1 MNNTSKQIFRKYRF
15 CFRQGMETSMRK
27 EYWAHKALKK
37 TASIIKKDILI
48 TNQSGQV
55 IDASK
60 AEFLGHTHK
69 AALHSIQR
77 NVPIEIE
84 EEDMKFWQA
93 DTPCIVV
100 PFEYEGVAYGTVIIL
115 DHPDVV
121 RDYSHLL
128 KLNAEFIIA
137 QEKEREEDHHFQLS
151 RTQML
156 SHIIFNQDRQ
166 IQSYNRKG
174 LLEQLGLNETF
185 TVGLIQIHTIS
196 KSKIKHLRQSLN
208 NWKLPNDDVI
218 EITPQDYIFIFKT
231 NKNRGTTLQD
241 IKHFI
246 ETHQQDEILN
256 KSLITLGSMNTGI
269 HGLIQSYNE
278 SISLQKLI
286 RSLDITEG
294 VHTYKE
300 YELETICRNI
310 SHYTPSN
317 ETSLVTNYKK
327 LLNFG
332 EDKYLNETVEAY
344 FRNHGKLVKTANDLY
359 IHRNTLNYRIK
370 KIHDITGWDPNTIDG
385 IVLLRIAQLLYKKTK

>member
-1 MNNTSKQIFRKYRF
+1 
-15 CFRQGMETSMRK
+15 
-27 EYWAHKALKK
+27 
-37 TASIIKKDILI
+37 
-48 TNQSGQV
+48 
-55 IDASK
+55 
-60 AEFLGHTHK
+60 
-69 AALHSIQR
+69 
-77 NVPIEIE
+77 
-84 EEDMKFWQA
+84 MKFWQTE
-93 DTPCIVV
+93 TPCIVV
-100 PFEYEGVAYGTVIIL
+100 PFEHEGVAYGTVIIL

-128 KLNAEFIIA
+128 KLNAEFIIT
-137 QEKEREEDHHFQLS
+137 QEKEREEEHHFQLS